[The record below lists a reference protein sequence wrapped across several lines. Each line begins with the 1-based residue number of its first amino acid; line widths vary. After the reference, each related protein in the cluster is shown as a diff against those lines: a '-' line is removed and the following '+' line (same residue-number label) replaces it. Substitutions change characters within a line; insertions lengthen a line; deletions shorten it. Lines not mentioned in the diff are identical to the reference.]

1 MAPKQRPPTPVR
13 FSAEQELAIAKAAQK
28 DGKKLSTW
36 IKSAVMEKLSRKPRV
51 RKINERNDQETTI

>member
-1 MAPKQRPPTPVR
+1 MVKQLPPTPVR

-51 RKINERNDQETTI
+51 RKINERNDQEQVN

>member
-1 MAPKQRPPTPVR
+1 MVKQRPPTPVR

-51 RKINERNDQETTI
+51 KRVLEREDQERVG